1 MPAALLE
8 ERAARL
14 PTEPGVYVFRDRRG
28 GVLYVGK
35 ATNLRAR
42 VRQYLGGH
50 DGRAMVPWLIAAAA
64 DVEAV
69 VTTTPKE
76 ALLLENDLIK
86 KHQPKFNVKLRD
98 DATYLHL
105 AIDRHERWP
114 RVRVTRHARP
124 GWQVFGPYPSA
135 SQAREALGVLQRL
148 FPLRTCSDAVL
159 RARRRACVLAG
170 MGRCVAPCVEPVP
183 GPTYAALVDGAA
195 AFLSGKVGPVLADLE
210 ARMLGAAREERF
222 EEAAVWR
229 DRAAAVRAT
238 VAAQQIVDTRGG
250 DRDVWAIARSGYD
263 VAVVRLPVREGRV
276 GEPLR
281 RVRHGVMEDDAEVL
295 SSEINACPEVA
306 SAEVLVPLEL
316 ADADALAEALTER
329 KGRRVVV
336 RVPDRGPKAELVA
349 LARRN
354 AEAALAASLDRQG
367 KAASALGRIA
377 EILGLAAPPA
387 RIECFDNSHL
397 AGTSPVAAM
406 AVMLEGR
413 VAPSQKRTY
422 RIQRARGGDD
432 YDGMREVLTRRLRRG
447 AAEGGLPDLLMVD
460 GGAGQVRIAV
470 EVRDALGLSVPLCGI
485 VKPRTAHAKGDR
497 SATDR
502 IVREDGEAI
511 VLPPHDPGLRLLQR
525 LRDETHRSAVGFQR
539 KRRSHEAF
547 QSTLADVPGLGPVRR
562 RRLVAALGSVEAV
575 VEADIATL
583 SSVPG
588 ISPNLAAQIRGVLDG
603 WLAHPAARGPVAPGA
618 PERLDLDDLDA
629 DPPGMLDMAS
639 RIGDEG

>member
-1 MPAALLE
+1 MRQAWGAGIVASMPVDLLE
-8 ERAARL
+8 ARAARL
-14 PTEPGVYVFRDRRG
+14 PTEPGVYMFRDRRG

-50 DGRAMVPWLIAAAA
+50 DGRAMVPWLLAAAG

-69 VTTTPKE
+69 VTATSKE

-86 KHQPKFNVKLRD
+86 KHQPRFNVKLRD

-114 RVRVTRHARP
+114 RVRVTRRAHP

-135 SQAREALGVLQRL
+135 SQAREALSVMQRL

-159 RARRRACVLAG
+159 RSRRRACVLAG

-183 GPTYAALVDGAA
+183 GPVYAALVDGAA
-195 AFLSGKVGPVLADLE
+195 AFLSGKVGPVLADLD
-210 ARMLGAAREERF
+210 ARMLAAASEERF

-238 VAAQQIVDTRGG
+238 VAAQQVVDTRGG
-250 DRDVWAIARSGYD
+250 DRDVWAVARSGYD

-276 GEPLR
+276 GEPIR
-281 RVRHGVMEDDAEVL
+281 RVRRGVMEDDAEVL
-295 SSEINACPEVA
+295 SSEINANPEPA
-306 SAEVLVPLEL
+306 SAEVLVPLVL
-316 ADADALAEALTER
+316 PDADALGEALSER

-336 RVPDRGPKAELVA
+336 RVPERGAKAELMA
-349 LARRN
+349 MARRN
-354 AEAALAASLDRQG
+354 AEAALTASLDAQSKTRI
-367 KAASALGRIA
+367 ALERIA
-377 EILGLAAPPA
+377 EVLGLQGPPG

-406 AVMLEGR
+406 AVLLDGR
-413 VAPSQKRTY
+413 IAPSQKRTY

-460 GGAGQVRIAV
+460 GGLGQVRVAV

-497 SATDR
+497 GATDR
-502 IVREDGEAI
+502 IVREDGEVIA
-511 VLPPHDPGLRLLQR
+511 LPAHDPGLRLLQR

-539 KRRSHEAF
+539 KKRSQQAF
-547 QSTLADVPGLGPVRR
+547 QSTLAGIEGLGPVRR

-575 VEADIATL
+575 IDADVATL
-583 SSVPG
+583 ASVPG
-588 ISPNLAAQIRGVLDG
+588 ISPALADHIRTVLDG
-603 WLAHPAARGPVAPGA
+603 WLAQPRAAASGPPVGVS
-618 PERLDLDDLDA
+618 RLDMDDLD
-629 DPPGMLDMAS
+629 PV
-639 RIGDEG
+639 